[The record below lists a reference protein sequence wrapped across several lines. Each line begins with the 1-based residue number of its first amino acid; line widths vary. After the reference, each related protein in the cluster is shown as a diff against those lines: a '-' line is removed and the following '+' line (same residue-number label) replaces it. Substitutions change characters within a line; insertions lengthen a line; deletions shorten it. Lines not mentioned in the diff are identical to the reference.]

1 MSQLRILLLDDEPSV
16 LQALARTLRSSTAT
30 LDLCNS
36 HEEALHSIQKK
47 PPSLVISD
55 QHMPGM
61 LGTEFLSKVQHILPN
76 CGRMIL
82 SGYADFSDITE
93 AFNQGIIQ
101 QFISKPWD
109 NQQLLKL
116 VNAYLEQT
124 HSIGVDNDN
133 TFFGLW
139 SQSPTMHEM
148 FEKVSRA
155 ALANVPVFIHGE
167 SGTGKE
173 GIAHA
178 LHHLSARSEQPFL
191 ATNCANFTEG
201 LMESQL
207 FGHTKGAFT
216 NASKDTPGLLQHVG
230 RGSLFLDETTTL
242 PLPLQA
248 KLLRVLQERRYTP
261 VGSQQPIA
269 FNGEI
274 ISASSTSL
282 KEACECGDF
291 REDLRYRLEVISLDL
306 PPLRERNSDAP
317 NLLLRFLNARA
328 PKRQWQLST
337 ELKTHLEHYPW
348 PGNVREL
355 ENLSQ
360 YLVAMS
366 ANDLLTIN
374 DLNNEIRH
382 YQANTSTIKKT
393 EQPLEDLATM
403 DRSVLMQLLEQH
415 NYNRSELARALN
427 VSRMTLWRHCKRH
440 NLEGKH

>member
-1 MSQLRILLLDDEPSV
+1 MSELRILLIDDEPSV
-16 LQALARTLRSSTAT
+16 LQALARTLRSTAAT
-30 LDLCNS
+30 IDLCS
-36 HEEALHSIQKK
+36 SPAEALHSIKQN

-61 LGTEFLSKVQHILPN
+61 LGTELLSQIQEELPD

-82 SGYADFSDITE
+82 SGYADFADITA

-109 NQQLLKL
+109 NQQLLRL
-116 VNAYLEQT
+116 VNAYIERSSVNT
-124 HSIGVDNDN
+124 IDDDN

-139 SQSPTMHEM
+139 SQSPAMHGV

-207 FGHTKGAFT
+207 FGHKKGAFT

-230 RGSLFLDETTTL
+230 KGSLFLDETTTL

-248 KLLRVLQERRYTP
+248 KLLRVLQEREYTP
-261 VGSQQPIA
+261 VGGQQPIA
-269 FNGEI
+269 FDGEI
-274 ISASSTSL
+274 ISASSISL
-282 KEACECGDF
+282 KDACEDGDF
-291 REDLRYRLEVISLDL
+291 REDLRYRLEVISLEL
-306 PPLRERNSDAP
+306 PPLRQRIGDAVD
-317 NLLLRFLNARA
+317 LLLIFLKARA
-328 PKRQWQLST
+328 PERQWQLNA
-337 ELKTHLEHYPW
+337 ELKAHLKRYPW

-366 ANDLLTIN
+366 STEQLTMA
-374 DLNNEIRH
+374 DLNHEIRH
-382 YQANTSTIKKT
+382 WQADIHTMNKSA
-393 EQPLEDLATM
+393 QPSVDLATM
-403 DRSVLMQLLEQH
+403 DRNTLEQLLEQH
-415 NYNRSELARALN
+415 DYNRSELARVLN
-427 VSRMTLWRHCKRH
+427 VSRMTLWRHCKRL
-440 NLEGKH
+440 NLEGRH